1 MLLAIP
7 LKSCSDVFL
16 GTPLT
21 LQHPTWQA
29 GLQKTERDQ
38 ALGSASQARWLY
50 FCHFEA
56 TQRETRGRRLFPV
69 SVLAAFNILQRKKKK
84 SRMTCWWCIFCH
96 FFMLKGAAGLVE
108 TKAFPARLARFSF
121 ACVVR
126 AVRALCVLGQRFQS
140 EWCGGKVQRSAPDTS
155 PSPLPC
161 LLPPGKSLVCRKP
174 RTRGWKMRPL
184 WCPVRDG
191 SERVVEFLPVLY
203 QWPGRKL

>member
-84 SRMTCWWCIFCH
+84 PDDLLMMHLLSLFYAERRCWVSWDKGFPSKAGQILICMCCAGRTGFVCFRPAISKWVMWWQSSEVCTGH
-96 FFMLKGAAGLVE
+96 F
-108 TKAFPARLARFSF
+108 PFS
-121 ACVVR
+121 
-126 AVRALCVLGQRFQS
+126 
-140 EWCGGKVQRSAPDTS
+140 SA
-155 PSPLPC
+155 
-161 LLPPGKSLVCRKP
+161 LPPPPRK
-174 RTRGWKMRPL
+174 K
-184 WCPVRDG
+184 
-191 SERVVEFLPVLY
+191 
-203 QWPGRKL
+203 PGL